1 MSRTR
6 SAHALSFSD
15 SAMAT
20 RARSGAERQRHF
32 GVVGG
37 ATKRAV
43 DLPLAVVALMILS
56 PLILMVAL
64 AVWVTSPGPVLFGH
78 KRIGLGGRPFRCW
91 KFRTMVTNGD
101 EMLEQ
106 HFEENPEAR
115 REWQDARKLKNDPRV
130 TRLGAALRAY
140 SLDELPQLINVL
152 RGDMSLVGPRPVV
165 TDELEQYGPAASHYL
180 RARPGITGLWQVSG
194 RNDVSY
200 DARVRMDVAYVDRWS
215 LGGDFVIMLNTIPA
229 ALTAKGSY

>member
-6 SAHALSFSD
+6 SAQALSFGA
-15 SAMAT
+15 SALSTRVHAT
-20 RARSGAERQRHF
+20 ARERGRF

-37 ATKRAV
+37 VTKRAIDV
-43 DLPLAVVALMILS
+43 PLAAVALLILL
-56 PLILMVAL
+56 PLILLVAI
-64 AVWVTSPGPVLFGH
+64 AVRLTSPGPILFGH
-78 KRIGLGGRPFRCW
+78 RRIGLGGRAFRCW

-101 EMLEQ
+101 DVLDR
-106 HFEENPEAR
+106 HFRNNPEAR
-115 REWQDARKLKNDPRV
+115 REWQVARKLKDDPRV

-165 TDELEQYGPAASHYL
+165 TDELEQYGPAAEHYL

-194 RNDVSY
+194 RSDVSY

-215 LGGDFVIMLNTIPA
+215 LGGDFMILLYTIPA
-229 ALTAKGSY
+229 ALAAKGSY